1 MRKRSTSLIALMAVT
16 LGAVTFGA
24 VMAPAGTA
32 SAAQAAGAVPAATAT
47 TAAQRVAVTDRVA
60 VPKKK
65 KKTVKLTFDDGPGD
79 YTYRVLDVLKKYKV
93 KATFCVVG
101 KNIADYPKTTLRIVR
116 EGHLICNHSF
126 THADLTT
133 LSTAKVKKE
142 ITDCQKAIKGA
153 TKVNTKVIRFPYGAS
168 NPKVRKVAKDLK
180 LRSLGWDVD
189 PEDWRNPPA
198 KTITARILKATGPGD
213 IVLLHDGGGD
223 RKQTVASLAGTIA
236 KLKKK
241 GYTFVVA

>member
-1 MRKRSTSLIALMAVT
+1 MAVT

-32 SAAQAAGAVPAATAT
+32 SAAQAAGAVPAATA
-47 TAAQRVAVTDRVA
+47 AHRVAGTDQVA
-60 VPKKK
+60 VARKK

-79 YTYRVLDVLKKYKV
+79 YTYQVLDVLKKYKV

-101 KNIADYPKTTLRIVR
+101 KDLANYPKTTLRIVR

-126 THADLTT
+126 THADLTK
-133 LSTAKVKKE
+133 LSTAKAKKE
-142 ITDCQKAIKGA
+142 ITDCQAAIKKA
-153 TKVNTKVIRFPYGAS
+153 TKVNAKVMRFPYGAS
-168 NPKVRKVAKDLK
+168 NPKVRKIVKDLK

-213 IVLLHDGGGD
+213 IVLLHDGGGV
-223 RKQTVASLAGTIA
+223 RKQTVASLAGTIT
-236 KLKKK
+236 KLRKK

>member
-32 SAAQAAGAVPAATAT
+32 SAAQAAAAVPAAAS
-47 TAAQRVAVTDRVA
+47 TAAVQQVVVTKLA
-60 VPKKK
+60 AAPKK